1 MTEEDKMLVEYALA
15 IKRYCKNMPGFDCKT
30 CIFSNDKLTNG
41 NCGLRALSEKITNY
55 KIQEDAISS
64 EDKVAKAY
72 FYILYDHCMNI
83 SNCEKC
89 VFYGG
94 KCKLRLMPPEDWR
107 NLGE

>member
-30 CIFSNDKLTNG
+30 CIFSNDELKNG
-41 NCGLRALSEKITNY
+41 NCGLRALNEKITNY

-64 EDKVAKAY
+64 EDKNMVDCK
-72 FYILYDHCMNI
+72 
-83 SNCEKC
+83 KC